1 MAVEKLILSKSTKIK
16 LRQEAL
22 QSISSGRLDIFYPP
36 NFGCLGRK
44 ASFSTATG
52 YYANDP
58 SCDTIPAMEIT
69 TGERVSA
76 ALLSAIVPGSGQ
88 ILKKEMKKAL
98 LYLSAFVFLLFLS
111 WPMRLHE
118 TEIGLLIIKIGA
130 IGLALSA
137 SLDAFLTGVTS
148 KPRYLI
154 LLPILAALFLGDM
167 PTGGIILAEG
177 FRAYSVPAPSMQP
190 SVMQGARVFVDAK
203 YYETRAP
210 KRGDIV
216 VARKQVTVVKR
227 VLAVEGDVIE
237 GSGGWVWLNG
247 QLLREPYAHYE
258 GGSITSGRPPFG
270 PIRVLPGKLFLMGDN
285 RDLSWDSRDPS
296 FGQINVQDLLGKPLY
311 VYFSKMPN
319 RWGRR
324 IE

>member
-1 MAVEKLILSKSTKIK
+1 
-16 LRQEAL
+16 
-22 QSISSGRLDIFYPP
+22 
-36 NFGCLGRK
+36 
-44 ASFSTATG
+44 
-52 YYANDP
+52 
-58 SCDTIPAMEIT
+58 MEIT
-69 TGERVSA
+69 TGKRVSA
-76 ALLSAIVPGSGQ
+76 TLLSAIVPGSGQ
-88 ILKKEMKKAL
+88 ILKKETKKAI
-98 LYLSAFVFLLFLS
+98 LYLAAFVFLLFLA
-111 WPMRLHE
+111 WPMRLQE
-118 TEIGLLIIKIGA
+118 TEIGFLTVKIGA
-130 IGLALSA
+130 IGLALVA
-137 SLDAFLTGVTS
+137 SLDAFLTGATS

-154 LLPILAALFLGDM
+154 LLPILAALFLGDI

-190 SVMQGARVFVDAK
+190 TVMKGDRIFVDAK

-237 GSGGWVWLNG
+237 GSEDHVWLDG
-247 QLLREPYAHYE
+247 QLLQEPYAQYTE
-258 GGSITSGRPPFG
+258 GMNLALKRFG

-285 RDLSWDSRDPS
+285 RDLSWDSRDPA

-311 VYFSKMPN
+311 VYFSKMPS

>member
-1 MAVEKLILSKSTKIK
+1 
-16 LRQEAL
+16 
-22 QSISSGRLDIFYPP
+22 
-36 NFGCLGRK
+36 
-44 ASFSTATG
+44 
-52 YYANDP
+52 
-58 SCDTIPAMEIT
+58 MEIG
-69 TGERVSA
+69 TGKRLLA

-88 ILKKEMKKAL
+88 ILKKEMKKAI
-98 LYLSAFVFLLFLS
+98 LYLAAFVFLLFLS

-118 TEIGLLIIKIGA
+118 TEIGLLIIEIGA
-130 IGLALSA
+130 ICLALVA
-137 SLDAFLTGVTS
+137 SLDAWLTGGAS

-154 LLPILAALFLGDM
+154 VVPILATLILGRV

-190 SVMQGARVFVDAK
+190 SVMQGDRIFVDAK

-216 VARKQVTVVKR
+216 VARKQVTIVKR

-237 GSGGWVWLNG
+237 GSEDHVWVNG
-247 QLLREPYAHYE
+247 QLLQEPFTQYTERTNLAQM
-258 GGSITSGRPPFG
+258 RFG
-270 PIRVLPGKLFLMGDN
+270 PIRVLPAKLFLMGDN

-296 FGQINVQDLLGKPLY
+296 FGQVDVKDLLGKPLY
-311 VYFSKMPN
+311 VYFSTMPR